1 MTASGND
8 APLHVDGTP
17 RSRTTH
23 DTVAGIAWTT
33 LALVALL
40 SIPWMLETTTPV
52 FQLLWL
58 VVPLVHL
65 LRYRDASAVGLTTLD
80 LRRFLGVSLAAGA
93 TYAALVVAVEPW
105 VGVYDRL
112 VELALAGPDPT
123 FAWLVRFDGP
133 IAWIGL
139 LLFSGFVT
147 LYSEELFFRG
157 WLLRVLERRTRP
169 GVAVVAQAL
178 VFMAFQALPV
188 LFFSPVQAVFY
199 LTVYAFGLGLVVG
212 LAAHRTG
219 SILPGLAVVTVANFA
234 LTFLL
239 V

>member
-1 MTASGND
+1 MT
-8 APLHVDGTP
+8 L
-17 RSRTTH
+17 
-23 DTVAGIAWTT
+23 DTAAGIAWTT
-33 LALVALL
+33 LALVGLL
-40 SIPWMLETTTPV
+40 SVPWVLETTTPV

-65 LRYRDASAVGLTTLD
+65 FRYRDASAVGLTPLAP
-80 LRRFLGVSLAAGA
+80 RRFLGVSLAAGA
-93 TYAALVVAVEPW
+93 AYAALVVAVEPQ
-105 VGVYDRL
+105 VGVYERL

-157 WLLRVLERRTRP
+157 WLLGALERRTGP
-169 GVAVVAQAL
+169 SVAVVGQAL
-178 VFMAFQALPV
+178 VFTAFQALPV
-188 LFFSPVQAVFY
+188 IFFSPVQAVLY
-199 LTVYAFGLGLVVG
+199 LTIYAFGLGLVVG
-212 LAAHRTG
+212 LAAQRTG
-219 SILPGLAVVTVANFA
+219 SVLPGLAVVTVANLV